1 MREVPFC
8 IADLCLSHC
17 ASADVRV
24 SVSYLAVHYLGAFSG
39 FYHMQRVGKSQEW
52 LKGSGSVS
60 EIDLQI

>member
-1 MREVPFC
+1 MHMREVPFC

-39 FYHMQRVGKSQEW
+39 FLPHAKSREVPRMAQREW
-52 LKGSGSVS
+52 VC
-60 EIDLQI
+60 Q